1 MPCGE
6 EAASSMPDVT
16 NAFPTRPL
24 GVKPP
29 GMGYWSDFWTIV
41 GALFVSA
48 GCVLLVGFPIPAL
61 VDDYG
66 IRDTARPL
74 PGAKIEKGKCSA
86 WQGVIVTC
94 DATLALD
101 RPGQPPLE
109 RTEHYFFVDF
119 HFGDYTAGVVADP
132 AHPELMTTDLAL
144 DKMTNRVTTMAIGGP
159 FFLGIVGLMIWGAV
173 SSLRRHGAVRR
184 ALSGQTLRP
193 VLLKLDGMGPRAWKV
208 SHPLP
213 DGKVSTQKWR
223 VSRRARPI
231 MLDPQRHAIL
241 GVTAGDGRIAM
252 PVDAALKWL
261 KLTKAERNELRAAL
275 GPA

>member
-6 EAASSMPDVT
+6 EAAFTMADVT

-66 IRDTARPL
+66 IRDTAQPL
-74 PGAKIEKGKCSA
+74 PGGTIEKGSCST
-86 WQGVIVTC
+86 WIVLVSC
-94 DATLALD
+94 DATLALK
-101 RPGQPPLE
+101 RPGQPTLE
-109 RTEHYFFVDF
+109 RTEHYFFADF
-119 HFGDYTAGVVADP
+119 HVGSYTAGVVADP
-132 AHPELMTTDLAL
+132 VHPDLLSTDLAL
-144 DKMTNRVTTMAIGGP
+144 EKMTNRIVTMAIGGP
-159 FFLGIVGLMIWGAV
+159 FFLGIVGLMIWGTLG
-173 SSLRRHGAVRR
+173 SLRRHGAVRR
-184 ALSGQTLRP
+184 ALSGQILRP
-193 VLLKLDGMGPRAWKV
+193 VLLKLDGIGPRVWKV

-213 DGKVSTQKWR
+213 DGKMSTQKWS

-231 MLDPQRHAIL
+231 MLDPQRHAVL

-252 PVDAALKWL
+252 PVDGNLKWL
-261 KLTKAERNELRAAL
+261 KLTKAERQNLRAAI
-275 GPA
+275 GTG